1 MNHYLSSAKNQVP
14 RESITPEGAPHQL
27 NVQINL
33 KPGVLGPT
41 PSQIASC
48 KNLTDLQ
55 NFLTLLDNN
64 VTSVQVTGSEP
75 QNLQQSPARPLL
87 PKDIPHQTKSL
98 DYANVGYWNDDSKFN
113 WSDQIKD
120 LNWRQFG
127 NKFFRTNQK
136 AIINCVLS
144 KQNDVFV

>member
-1 MNHYLSSAKNQVP
+1 MNHYFSSAKNQVP
-14 RESITPEGAPHQL
+14 RESNTPDDAPHKL
-27 NVQINL
+27 NIQISL

-41 PSQIASC
+41 TSQIASC

-64 VTSVQVTGSEP
+64 VTSVQVTGLNP
-75 QNLQQSPARPLL
+75 QPLQQSPARPLIANNM
-87 PKDIPHQTKSL
+87 PPQTKSL
-98 DYANVGYWNDDSKFN
+98 DYANVAHWNDDSKFN
-113 WSDQIKD
+113 WSEQIKD